1 MKKLYTKAC
10 ILFMLSVLLFP
21 SGKTLAGPQNGFEAD
36 TTTVKVT
43 GTVYDKENKEPLA
56 FASVA
61 LLNKQDSA
69 LINGV
74 VTDENGGFLLET
86 SRKNFMVRI
95 EFLSYEPQYFSDF
108 SQYKSTLIQLN
119 DIYLNPAEKMLEEVK
134 VKGQREQVQIAL
146 DKKIFNVSEDISRF
160 GGNAQEMLDNIPSVT
175 VDVDGNVSLRGSSNV
190 RILIDGKQSG
200 LIGIS
205 GADALRQLPSNM
217 VESVEIITN
226 PSARYD
232 AEGMA
237 GVINIVLK
245 KDKSQGL
252 NGSFDLYAGYP
263 HNYSGTANLNY
274 RHNKFNF
281 FGSYGFRY
289 RSMPGNS
296 YQRRTFIQGDSVS
309 FLVQDEDFN
318 RSEYS
323 HTFRAGLDYMFND
336 KNTLT
341 GAFLYRTGNGT
352 NTTELNQLTYDGSE
366 NLVGGKVRKFK
377 EKETEPNIDYNLS
390 YKHNFDR
397 KNHVFTADMSY
408 TYGYEEEQADIE
420 EFPYSNEVP
429 VDDELL
435 TQFSSITETQ
445 NNLVVQADY
454 IQPIFGKGQLET
466 GYKGSIRNINNDYFV
481 EELQEGDWVE
491 LPDVSNQFDY
501 DEDIHALYATLG
513 DKREK
518 FTYQMG
524 LRLEATRIGTQLLE
538 TNENTKKN
546 YVNLFP
552 TGHFAYNL
560 KKDNT
565 LQISYSRRIDRPHY
579 RSLSPFYS
587 YTNPY
592 YIRTG
597 NPDLDPEFT
606 HSIELSHMKNW
617 ETTSLS
623 SAVYYRHTDGVVERI
638 ERVDEDGVTI
648 SRPENL
654 STENSMGLEFV
665 ISSDLFEW
673 WRVNGSANF
682 FRSIV
687 DGENLGESFY
697 ADTYS
702 WFARVNSNMDLKVV
716 DFQAMFNYRAPAKT
730 TQGRREA
737 YSYLDLAFTKDVF
750 ASKGTLSL
758 KVSDV
763 FNTRRFTSTA
773 EGDNFYIERQ
783 YRRSVTQVI
792 LGFTYRLNQEKRR
805 GGDRED
811 RSFEGGG
818 DEF

>member
-1 MKKLYTKAC
+1 MKRLYFKIYLLCIYTALFFLPAC
-10 ILFMLSVLLFP
+10 L
-21 SGKTLAGPQNGFEAD
+21 LAGSGEKVVAD
-36 TTTVKVT
+36 TATVKVT

-56 FASVA
+56 YASVA
-61 LLNKQDSA
+61 LLSKQDSS
-69 LINGV
+69 LIDGV
-74 VTDENGGFLLET
+74 VTDETGAFLLET
-86 SRKNFMVRI
+86 SRNNFLIRI
-95 EFLSYEPQYFSDF
+95 EYLAYEPQYFSDF
-108 SQYKSTLIQLN
+108 PGQKKGWIQLK
-119 DIYLNPAEKMLEEVK
+119 DIYLVPSDKILEEVRVEGK
-134 VKGQREQVQIAL
+134 REHVQIAL

-175 VDVDGNVSLRGSSNV
+175 VDVDGNVSLRGSGNV

-200 LIGIS
+200 LVAIS

-226 PSARYD
+226 PSAKYD

-245 KDKSQGL
+245 KDKSKGL

-263 HNYSGTANLNY
+263 HNYSATANVNY

-289 RSMPGNS
+289 RSMPGSS
-296 YQRRTFIQGDSVS
+296 YQRRTLIQGDSS
-309 FLVQDEDFN
+309 SILVQDEDFT

-323 HTFRAGLDYMFND
+323 HTFRAGLDYMFNE

-341 GAFLYRTGNGT
+341 GAFLYQIGNGT
-352 NTTELNQLTYDGSE
+352 NTTELYQLDYDGTE
-366 NLVGGKVRKFK
+366 TLVGGKIRKFK
-377 EKETEPNIDYNLS
+377 EKETEPNLDYNLS
-390 YKHNFDR
+390 YKHDFGK
-397 KNHVFTADMSY
+397 KNHVFTADVSY
-408 TYGYEEEQADIE
+408 TYGFEEELADIE
-420 EFPYSNEVP
+420 EFPYSSNVP
-429 VDDELL
+429 VDGELL
-435 TQFSSITETQ
+435 TQYSSITETQ
-445 NNLVVQADY
+445 DNLVIQTDY
-454 IQPIFGKGQLET
+454 SQPIFGNGQLDA
-466 GYKGSIRNINNDYFV
+466 GYKGSIRNINNDFFV
-481 EELQEGDWVE
+481 EELQEGNWVE
-491 LPDVSNQFDY
+491 LPDISNQFDY
-501 DEDIHALYATLG
+501 DENIHALYTTLG
-513 DKREK
+513 DKQDK
-518 FTYQMG
+518 FTYQVG
-524 LRLEATRIGTQLLE
+524 VRLEATQIGTKLLE
-538 TNENTKKN
+538 TNESTDKN
-546 YVNLFP
+546 YINFFP

-560 KKDNT
+560 KRNNT
-565 LQISYSRRIDRPHY
+565 VQISYSRRIDRPYY

-617 ETTSLS
+617 KSTSLS

-638 ERVDEDGVTI
+638 ERVNEDGVTI

-654 STENSMGLEFV
+654 STQNSMGLELV
-665 ISSDLFEW
+665 VSSDLFEW

-687 DGENLGESFY
+687 NGENLGENFY

-702 WFARVNSNMDLKVV
+702 WFARANSRMDLKVV

-737 YSYLDLAFTKDVF
+737 YSYLDLALTRDVF
-750 ASKGTLSL
+750 KDKGTLSL

-763 FNTRRFTSTA
+763 FNTRRYRSTS
-773 EGDNFYIERQ
+773 EGENFYIDRQ

-792 LGFTYRLNQEKRR
+792 LGFTYRLNQEKRK
-805 GGDRED
+805 GGDREG
-811 RSFEGGG
+811 RSDEGG